1 MPDKNNA
8 VEYLYYLID
17 LVALVLALTFSLAEA
32 YSAESSQL
40 IYKIPLVILAAL
52 FKYIYL
58 AYYAITKFL

>member
-1 MPDKNNA
+1 MPDTDKA
-8 VEYLYYLID
+8 IDYLYYLID

-32 YSAESSQL
+32 YSAETTQL

-58 AYYAITKFL
+58 MYYAITKFL